1 MTKILKPRKR
11 RPVAQPVPQ
20 QVKPQPQ
27 PQQAR
32 SGRN

>member
-27 PQQAR
+27 QAR